1 MTDDRSLPYR
11 CMISNEDNHAVLK
24 FGLRSVACEVLDL
37 SREDFSVRLAA
48 NRKTKDLQRARR
60 LELHYQGERWLVEVK
75 GNHHPLSDIVILTR
89 LQELTPVKMPSAW
102 SSLNGIRLS
111 QQTDPR
117 FILTLMVAFIFSCIA
132 LPGLGD
138 QIGTAP
144 KVKKGIHSVL
154 DAFKGA
160 NKR

>member
-1 MTDDRSLPYR
+1 
-11 CMISNEDNHAVLK
+11 
-24 FGLRSVACEVLDL
+24 
-37 SREDFSVRLAA
+37 
-48 NRKTKDLQRARR
+48 
-60 LELHYQGERWLVEVK
+60 
-75 GNHHPLSDIVILTR
+75 
-89 LQELTPVKMPSAW
+89 
-102 SSLNGIRLS
+102 
-111 QQTDPR
+111 
-117 FILTLMVAFIFSCIA
+117 MVAFIFSCIA